1 MNSRLRVVI
10 WYAPGLARL
19 LAGIV
24 VLVSAPLT
32 TPLTCSCSTGPNGT
46 KECVPCPSG
55 YVIHPA
61 GPLLL
66 VGAAV
71 YALAIFGVRLHLRSK
86 RPPKQGHP

>member
-1 MNSRLRVVI
+1 MNSRFRSVT
-10 WYAPGLARL
+10 WYAPGLAFL
-19 LAGIV
+19 LAGV
-24 VLVSAPLT
+24 AVLVTTSLT

-55 YVIHPA
+55 EVIHPA

-71 YALAIFGVRLHLRSK
+71 YALAIFWIRLYLRSR
-86 RPPKQGHP
+86 RPPS